1 MMSSRDAF
9 LLDLFP
15 ASLYRLVS
23 NIILILL
30 DDRKFQLILL
40 IPYLRVLDG
49 LAQEFCLPVHGMASV
64 VLSLASAFSP
74 STWVTGAYGQ
84 IEPLQLWIVNLGP
97 SGVNKS
103 GLFTLVEHVYKEVIA
118 VMRAARQ
125 DVSRCVEC
133 GIYVDLK
140 SMPVR
145 DRTAI
150 LRASFRSCT
159 TYSKSLF
166 IRFDRDGLLVLWELR
181 RAALVSSPPTLA
193 SI

>member
-1 MMSSRDAF
+1 MSQQRLNKRMMSSRDAF
-9 LLDLFP
+9 TLGPLSSFLI
-15 ASLYRLVS
+15 SVS
-23 NIILILL
+23 FKYSKVLILL

-125 DVSRCVEC
+125 DVS
-133 GIYVDLK
+133 
-140 SMPVR
+140 
-145 DRTAI
+145 
-150 LRASFRSCT
+150 
-159 TYSKSLF
+159 
-166 IRFDRDGLLVLWELR
+166 
-181 RAALVSSPPTLA
+181 
-193 SI
+193 